1 MLIGRKKEI
10 EYLQENY
17 GKNGNRILVVYGYRG
32 VGKTSLV
39 QEFCKDKSSLYY
51 NACVCSEKEQIRM
64 MTKQLHKNP
73 DAVTLQY
80 SDVFAGF
87 DGASEK
93 RVLIFDEFQ
102 NIVKYSE
109 NFMGQLMEFLQNA
122 TSEYFILLVSS
133 SMNFVE
139 NILVEK
145 IGAFARSIN
154 GFYKVPKLKYS
165 DLVKF
170 FKGKTAKETME
181 MYSLLGGLPYYWIH
195 FSDTLTIRENIEKVI
210 LADSGSLCAEALR
223 LVSDELRELN
233 VYNTLL
239 SLMARGVQKLNDLH
253 NETGYSRAKISV
265 YMKNLMEIGLVEKVF
280 SFEGASMVNAKKG
293 VYRIA
298 DPFLLFYFRFVYA
311 NYSDYQT
318 MEPAA
323 FYDKYIEKELSSFH
337 EMNFKFICQEYL
349 ELLNRR
355 EMLPFKADKFGEW
368 VGKEGSIDV
377 VMQNDDWDNI
387 LCFCNWKKPVF
398 TYEDYE
404 SCLQIAKHAR
414 LTPDCVIIF
423 SAGTYDERLTQENE
437 ESESLLL
444 VDINTL

>member
-1 MLIGRKKEI
+1 MILGRKREL
-10 EYLQENY
+10 EYLQENFA
-17 GKNGNRILVVYGYRG
+17 KNGNRILVVYGYRG
-32 VGKTSLV
+32 VGKTALV
-39 QEFCKDKSSLYY
+39 NEFCKDKESIYY
-51 NACVCSEKEQIRM
+51 CAGVCSEKEQLRM
-64 MTKQLHKNP
+64 MKEELLPGQDGAST
-73 DAVTLQY
+73 Y
-80 SDVFAGF
+80 SDIFKGF
-87 DGASEK
+87 DGATNK
-93 RVLIFDEFQ
+93 RVLVFDEFQ

-109 NFMGQLMEFLQNA
+109 SFMQQLMVFLQEA

-133 SMNFVE
+133 SMHFVE

-145 IGAFARSIN
+145 IGSYARNIN
-154 GFYKVPKLKYS
+154 GFYKVPKLKYA
-165 DLVKF
+165 DMVKF

-181 MYSLLGGLPYYWIH
+181 LYSLLGGLPYYWVH
-195 FSDTLTIRENIEKVI
+195 FSDTQTVEENIVNVI
-210 LADSGSLCAEALR
+210 LAKNGALSAEAKR

-239 SLMARGVQKLNDLH
+239 CLMARGVQKLNDLH

-265 YMKNLMEIGLVEKVF
+265 YMKNLMEIGLVEKIF

-298 DPFLLFYFRFVYA
+298 DPFLLFYFRFVFA
-311 NYSDYQT
+311 HATDY
-318 MEPAA
+318 EKLDAES
-323 FYDKYIEKELSSFH
+323 FYQKYIADEISSFH

-355 EMLPFKADKFGEW
+355 NMLPFKADKFGEW

-377 VMQNDDWDNI
+377 VMQNEDWDNI

-404 SCLQIAKHAR
+404 KCLVIAKHAR

-423 SAGTYDERLTQENE
+423 SAGTYDERLTKENE

>member
-1 MLIGRKKEI
+1 MLIGRKKELD
-10 EYLQENY
+10 YLTENFN
-17 GKNGNRILVVYGYRG
+17 KNGSRILVVYGYRG

-39 QEFCKDKSSLYY
+39 NEFIKEHTAIYY
-51 NACVCSEKEQIRM
+51 NAMICSEKEQVKM
-64 MTKQLHKNP
+64 MQE
-73 DAVTLQY
+73 TLVKEGTTCASY
-80 SDVFAGF
+80 SDVFKQI
-87 DGASEK
+87 DINTPK
-93 RVLIFDEFQ
+93 RVLVLDEFQ

-109 NFMGQLMEFLQNA
+109 NFMEQLILFLQDA
-122 TSEYFILLVSS
+122 QSEYLVLLVSS

-139 NILVEK
+139 NTLVDK
-145 IGAFARSIN
+145 IGSLARSIN
-154 GFYKVPKLKYS
+154 GFYKVPKLKYA
-165 DLVKF
+165 DLVKY
-170 FKGKTAKETME
+170 FKGKPAKETME
-181 MYSLLGGLPYYWIH
+181 LYSLLGGLPYYWTH
-195 FSDTLTIRENIEKVI
+195 FDGSASVEENIKKVI
-210 LADSGSLCAEALR
+210 LAPNGALAYEASR
-223 LVSDELRELN
+223 LVSDELREMN

-253 NETGYSRAKISV
+253 IETGYSRAKISV

-298 DPFLLFYFRFVYA
+298 DPFLLFYFRFVFA
-311 NYSDYQT
+311 NASKYQT
-318 MEPAA
+318 MDAES
-323 FYDKYIEKELSSFH
+323 FYQEYIAGEISSFH
-337 EMNFKFICQEYL
+337 EVNFKFICQEYL

-355 EMLPFKADKFGEW
+355 ELLPFKADRFGEW

-377 VMQNDDWDNI
+377 VMQNEDWDNI

-404 SCLQIAKHAR
+404 NCLQIAKHAR

-423 SAGTYDERLTQENE
+423 SAGSYDERLTAENE